1 MICSLCCGQSRSDEK
16 CTGCSFYDE
25 AGPRRNYR
33 KVPFYGTQHMA
44 DSDELVKI
52 GHVIESTILAMDIDS
67 EKLFRDSDASKM
79 LELFFDQHHFND
91 EQLQFAD
98 ATQEEHY
105 RMLQEAYKKDLDT
118 VPLEKVIK
126 VMAAIHRSIQ
136 RRTDG
141 SRKYLQFIHKY
152 IPIWRWWPG
161 RVPVVL

>member
-1 MICSLCCGQSRSDEK
+1 MICSLCCGQSRSEEK
-16 CTGCSFYDE
+16 CAGCSFYDG

-52 GHVIESTILAMDIDS
+52 GHVIESTLLAIDFES
-67 EKLFRDSDASKM
+67 DFRDSDASKL

-105 RMLQEAYKKDLDT
+105 RMLEQACEEDLDT
-118 VPLEKVIK
+118 VPQEKLIK

-136 RRTDG
+136 RQTDG
-141 SRKYLQFIHKY
+141 SRKYLQFLHKY
-152 IPIWRWWPG
+152 IP
-161 RVPVVL
+161 V